1 MTVTDQGPETV
12 IGHLFA
18 PRAARI
24 EPILSTTRQDELRK
38 RAVRGSWVTPFA
50 GLLMR
55 CAPVPRPGTIALR
68 AGLLTPHPRET
79 RPKKS
84 DL

>member
-38 RAVRGSWVTPFA
+38 RAADACTRYE
-50 GLLMR
+50 GL
-55 CAPVPRPGTIALR
+55 PVPHDL
-68 AGLLTPHPRET
+68 
-79 RPKKS
+79 PKKRGLRNQILS
-84 DL
+84 PRFERRELTSEVVLVAA